1 MKSVDSRT
9 ENGRDEKGRDAAVG
23 ATVDT
28 IIDVIAAIPQGRV
41 AAYGEIAAR
50 AGLPGRARLVG
61 RVLGDAPTSARLP
74 WHRVLRSDGRI
85 AFPPGSRGF
94 REQVRRLAAEG
105 ILVRNGRVDIAA
117 HGWERNLDDLLWGPQ
132 RSRAAAKQAPV
143 RRRGR

>member
-9 ENGRDEKGRDAAVG
+9 ENGRDETGRAA
-23 ATVDT
+23 
-28 IIDVIAAIPQGRV
+28 IIDSIVEVIAAIPHGRV

-61 RVLGDAPTSARLP
+61 RVLGDGPTSARLP

-105 ILVRNGRVDIAA
+105 ILVRGGRVDLAA
-117 HGWERNLDDLLWGPQ
+117 HGWERNLDDLLWGPPP
-132 RSRAAAKQAPV
+132 RSAAKRAPA
-143 RRRGR
+143 RRRGG